1 MTEHGAE
8 EHLRAIRQ
16 LMERAT
22 IYRAISAPT
31 ALMGGL
37 LSVGLS
43 AAMLVWQAGGPERNV
58 DARRFYDYWLLVLIV
73 TLAANGFFIWQ
84 GSRGRGE
91 PLISP
96 GFRLAVRSV
105 FPAFFAGIA
114 MSGILTVSTGIAL
127 LPTLMWVV
135 FYGLG
140 LLATMNFAPRSIV
153 VLGWAFLFTGVAAF
167 VYLLFETYLPQVELP
182 LLPDVDL
189 PTPTRFYP
197 AAIMGATFGLYHL
210 VYAACTWPRR
220 AVELDA
226 AERRPLV
233 TESFPPVP

>member
-1 MTEHGAE
+1 MTDHGAE
-8 EHLRAIRQ
+8 EHLRAIRL

-31 ALMGGL
+31 ALVGGV
-37 LSVGLS
+37 LSIGLA
-43 AAMLVWQAGGPERNV
+43 AAMLVWQNGDGSRNV
-58 DARRFYDYWLLVLIV
+58 DARVFYQAWLLVLV
-73 TLAANGFFIWQ
+73 LTLAANALFIW
-84 GSRGRGE
+84 RGAHERGE
-91 PLISP
+91 PLVSA

-105 FPAFFAGIA
+105 APAFFAGIA
-114 MSGILTVSTGIAL
+114 TSGVLTVTTSLAL
-127 LPTLMWVV
+127 FPALMWVM

-140 LLATMNFAPRSIV
+140 LLATMSFAPRSIV
-153 VLGWAFLFTGVAAF
+153 VLGWAFLFTGVAMFISF
-167 VYLLFETYLPQVELP
+167 VFVGVEPDFE
-182 LLPDVDL
+182 L

-210 VYAACTWPRR
+210 VYAVCTWPHR
-220 AVELDA
+220 ARELDA